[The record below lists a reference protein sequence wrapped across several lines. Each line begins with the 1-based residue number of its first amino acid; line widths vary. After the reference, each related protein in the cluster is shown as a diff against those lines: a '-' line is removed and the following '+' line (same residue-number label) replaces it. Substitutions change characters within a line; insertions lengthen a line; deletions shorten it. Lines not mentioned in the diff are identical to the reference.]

1 MVFDRCDSGKSSR
14 VAIGE
19 LEGLDWRESG
29 KGVGGVDNGE
39 VRPNIAHGKIVPKG
53 VEREVAIGAD
63 TMATPSGVVAC
74 TIIEDVFP
82 NTVGHVDVAIPG
94 ALQTA
99 RARSSLERERGVVII
114 RGERTG
120 LETTVKSQN
129 TERIGVGVG
138 QVEVFGTQIGGVG
151 ASPDGIVVAA
161 RGTHA
166 DVVAHDVGV
175 GAGIPTETETSQE
188 SVHTTK
194 AKTTGRGGEIVLEEK
209 TAGVGI
215 ECDSII
221 RSGEAGCGYVIMNRV
236 GTDYAVEGVDI
247 MGVG

>member
-1 MVFDRCDSGKSSR
+1 MDL
-14 VAIGE
+14 AHGE
-19 LEGLDWRESG
+19 VGDIDVEG
-29 KGVGGVDNGE
+29 KGAVGACGVALSLD
-39 VRPNIAHGKIVPKG
+39 VTVDFIVY
-53 VEREVAIGAD
+53 VVGAY
-63 TMATPSGVVAC
+63 A
-74 TIIEDVFP
+74 
-82 NTVGHVDVAIPG
+82 VGHVDVAIPG

-138 QVEVFGTQIGGVG
+138 QVEVFGAQIGGVG
-151 ASPDGIVVAA
+151 ASPDGIVVSA

-175 GAGIPTETETSQE
+175 GAGIPTETETPQE
-188 SVHTTK
+188 GVDTTK
-194 AKTTGRGGEIVLEEK
+194 AKTTGRGGEIVLEEE

-221 RSGEAGCGYVIMNRV
+221 RSGEAGCGCVIMNRV

-247 MGVG
+247 MGVR

>member
-63 TMATPSGVVAC
+63 TMAAPSGVVAS

-82 NTVGHVDVAIPG
+82 NTVGHVDVAIPR

-99 RARSSLERERGVVII
+99 RARCSLERERGVVII

-138 QVEVFGTQIGGVG
+138 QVEVFGAQIGGVG

-175 GAGIPTETETSQE
+175 GAGIPTETETPQE
-188 SVHTTK
+188 GVDTTK
-194 AKTTGRGGEIVLEEK
+194 AKTTGRCGEIVLEEK

-215 ECDSII
+215 KCEGIFS
-221 RSGEAGCGYVIMNRV
+221 SGKAGCSYVIMNRI
-236 GTDYAVEGVDI
+236 GTNYAVEGVDI